1 MVQFNASRGMPGMGA
16 AGRGTAIVDVVQRR
30 QADRMAKVAF
40 IAVWAVL
47 TPTTIVVASTL
58 IPLWLA
64 VLGGLLTGL
73 VVAAVTYVVVLVWP
87 AIRLIWYWSGEISAL
102 VVLLAGYLGLTRL
115 LPAPAAIL
123 ALGGLVGVPFAFGP
137 TRRYLAGWVWCAIV
151 RHRLRTCFATFIRA
165 NRYGSLPWIFLAR
178 PTRAGERVWVWLRP
192 GLALSDLQTEGGLD
206 RLAAGCWATEVK
218 VARARRSNSA
228 LVRIDIT
235 RRNPLAR
242 AIGSP
247 ITNLIP
253 PGLAPHAD
261 PAGSTWPAASAPVEL
276 AALDL
281 PGVPD
286 TPTDHPTTT
295 GAAARR
301 PASRRTTT
309 PTRPEPAVATTNG
322 AGEDLS
328 QWL

>member
-1 MVQFNASRGMPGMGA
+1 MPGMGA

-30 QADRMAKVAF
+30 QADRMAKLAF

-47 TPTTIVVASTL
+47 TPTTIVLASTL

-64 VLGGLLTGL
+64 TVIGLAGGLA
-73 VVAAVTYVVVLVWP
+73 VAAVTYVVVLVWP

-115 LPAPAAIL
+115 LPAPAALLTL
-123 ALGGLVGVPFAFGP
+123 AGLVGVPFVFGP
-137 TRRYLAGWVWCAIV
+137 TRRWLAGWVWCAVV

-192 GLALSDLQTEGGLD
+192 GLSLSDLQTEGGLD

-253 PGLAPHAD
+253 PGLAPHAG

-295 GAAARR
+295 AGGAAARR
-301 PASRRTTT
+301 STPRRTTT
-309 PTRPEPAVATTNG
+309 PTRPEPATPNG

-328 QWL
+328 QWV